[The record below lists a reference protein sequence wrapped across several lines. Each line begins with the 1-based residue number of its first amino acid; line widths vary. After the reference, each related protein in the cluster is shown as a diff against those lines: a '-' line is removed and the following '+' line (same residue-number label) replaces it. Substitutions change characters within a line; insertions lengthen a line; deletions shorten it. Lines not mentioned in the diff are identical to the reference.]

1 MPSSDANLQNLAPA
15 VVLRRIEHTYRSG
28 TRALAPVDLDL
39 EHGELVSIIGPS
51 GCGKSTLLRIVAGL
65 EQASGGRIERHIASG
80 GREATAFVFQ
90 QPTLLPWCTVEANVR
105 LPLDLSEVLRA
116 DADRRASDALGLV
129 GLQEFAG
136 ALPHELSGGMQMRTS
151 IARALVTTPS
161 LLLMDEPFGALD
173 ELTRSRLDRELLAL
187 RAARGFTVLFVT
199 HSLQEAV
206 FLSDRVLVMTP
217 RPGHISA
224 ELRVDEQYP
233 RDDAFR
239 LSPRFAELCMQL
251 SGMLIAVGATP

>member
-1 MPSSDANLQNLAPA
+1 
-15 VVLRRIEHTYRSG
+15 
-28 TRALAPVDLDL
+28 
-39 EHGELVSIIGPS
+39 
-51 GCGKSTLLRIVAGL
+51 
-65 EQASGGRIERHIASG
+65 
-80 GREATAFVFQ
+80 
-90 QPTLLPWCTVEANVR
+90 
-105 LPLDLSEVLRA
+105 
-116 DADRRASDALGLV
+116 
-129 GLQEFAG
+129 
-136 ALPHELSGGMQMRTS
+136 
-151 IARALVTTPS
+151 
-161 LLLMDEPFGALD
+161 MDEPFGALD

-251 SGMLIAVGATP
+251 SGMLIAAGATP